1 MPRAPPIFPAI
12 RQYQHSSF
20 PPIIVIPTPDQ
31 TCGSGEVVSP
41 SETSE
46 WVQALRRAGLVGSAA
61 PRLEA
66 LTGGV
71 SSEIILVEDGDRRFV
86 VKRALAKLRVR
97 DDWFADTGRS
107 GVEQAYLR
115 VVGALLPSCVP
126 RVLFADPE
134 AGWFAMEYLG
144 GDFLNWKGQLL
155 GGRAEPSAASR
166 AGEALGV
173 IHRETWGD
181 AAIAMEFAT
190 GANFHQ
196 LRLEP
201 YLETAARRVPDLAGP
216 LLDEVARLQGTALA
230 LVHGDF
236 SPKNILVTPDRLVLL
251 DAEVGWYGDPVF
263 DAAFLLNHLL
273 LKALLHAEAPDAMME
288 SARIFW
294 TAYGKALGA
303 RADAGFEARTVRLLL
318 CLMLARIHGK
328 SPVEYL
334 SEPHKQ
340 RCVVEFV
347 RAYLPHPPGAL
358 ADLLAAWREGLR
370 HL

>member
-1 MPRAPPIFPAI
+1 MPRPSVNSIVKSAPAQ
-12 RQYQHSSF
+12 RHDSDE
-20 PPIIVIPTPDQ
+20 PD
-31 TCGSGEVVSP
+31 SA
-41 SETSE
+41 SEMSK
-46 WVQALRRAGLVGSAA
+46 WVQTLRRAGLVHSPA

-71 SSEIILVEDGDRRFV
+71 SSEIILVEDGAERFV

-107 GVEQAYLR
+107 GVEQSYLR
-115 VVGALLPSCVP
+115 VVGALLPSCAP

-144 GDFLNWKGQLL
+144 GDFVNWKSQLL
-155 GGRAEPSAASR
+155 GGCAEPTAARR

-181 AAIAMEFAT
+181 ASIAAEFAT

-196 LRLEP
+196 LRIEP
-201 YLETAARRVPDLAGP
+201 YLETTARRVPDLAGP
-216 LLDEVARLQGTALA
+216 LLEEAARLQGTALA

-273 LKALLHAEAPDAMME
+273 LKSLRHANAPDPMIE

-294 TAYGKALGA
+294 TAYTQALGDKS
-303 RADAGFEARTVRLLL
+303 DAGFEARTARLLL

-334 SEPHKQ
+334 PEPIKQ
-340 RCVVEFV
+340 RCVVDFV
-347 RAYLPHPPGAL
+347 RAHLPRPPALL
-358 ADLLAAWREGLR
+358 ADLMAAWSESLR

>member
-1 MPRAPPIFPAI
+1 VKPIPS
-12 RQYQHSSF
+12 QLH
-20 PPIIVIPTPDQ
+20 
-31 TCGSGEVVSP
+31 GSDEIASP
-41 SETSE
+41 SDNE
-46 WVQALRRAGLVGSAA
+46 WVQTLRRAGLVQSAA

-71 SSEIILVEDGDRRFV
+71 SSEIILVEDGGQRFV

-107 GVEQAYLR
+107 RVEQSYLR

-144 GDFLNWKGQLL
+144 EGFVNWKSQLL
-155 GGRAEPSAASR
+155 RGCAEPSAALR

-181 AAIAMEFAT
+181 AALAAEFAT
-190 GANFHQ
+190 GPNFYQ
-196 LRLEP
+196 LRIEP

-216 LLDEVARLQGTALA
+216 LLAEAARLRGTALA

-236 SPKNILVTPDRLVLL
+236 SPKNILLTPGRIVLL
-251 DAEVGWYGDPVF
+251 DAEVGWFGDPVF
-263 DAAFLLNHLL
+263 DVAFLLNHLL
-273 LKALLHAEAPDAMME
+273 LKALLHAKAPDAMIE

-294 TAYGKALGA
+294 TAYAKALAANAG
-303 RADAGFEARTVRLLL
+303 AGFEARTVRLLL

-334 SEPHKQ
+334 PEPHKQ
-340 RCVVEFV
+340 RYVVEFV
-347 RAYLPHPPGAL
+347 RAYLPCPPMLL
-358 ADLLAAWREGLR
+358 ADLMAAWREGLR

>member
-1 MPRAPPIFPAI
+1 M
-12 RQYQHSSF
+12 
-20 PPIIVIPTPDQ
+20 
-31 TCGSGEVVSP
+31 
-41 SETSE
+41 
-46 WVQALRRAGLVGSAA
+46 
-61 PRLEA
+61 EA

-71 SSEIILVEDGDRRFV
+71 SSEIILVEDGGQRFV

-107 GVEQAYLR
+107 RVEQAYLR

-144 GDFLNWKGQLL
+144 DGFVNWKGQLL
-155 GGRAEPSAASR
+155 SGCAEPSAPRR

-181 AAIAMEFAT
+181 AAIEAEFAT

-196 LRLEP
+196 LRIEP
-201 YLETAARRVPDLAGP
+201 YLETTARRVPDLAGP
-216 LLDEVARLQGTALA
+216 LLDEAARLQRTALA

-236 SPKNILVTPDRLVLL
+236 SPKNILVTPGRIVLL
-251 DAEVGWYGDPVF
+251 DAEVGWFGDPVF
-263 DAAFLLNHLL
+263 DVAFLLNHLL
-273 LKALLHAEAPDAMME
+273 LKALLHADAPDAMIE
-288 SARIFW
+288 SAGIFW
-294 TAYGKALGA
+294 TAYAKALGA
-303 RADAGFEARTVRLLL
+303 KADAAFEARTVRLLL

-334 SEPHKQ
+334 PEPLKQ

-347 RAYLPHPPGAL
+347 RAHLPHPPRLL
-358 ADLLAAWREGLR
+358 ADLTAAWREGLR
-370 HL
+370 QL

>member
-1 MPRAPPIFPAI
+1 MP
-12 RQYQHSSF
+12 
-20 PPIIVIPTPDQ
+20 IVNPNADQ
-31 TCGSGEVVSP
+31 SHGGREGDSP
-41 SETSE
+41 SDMSE
-46 WVQALRRAGLVGSAA
+46 WVQALRRAGLVHSPT

-71 SSEIILVEDGDRRFV
+71 SSEIILVEDGGRRFV

-107 GVEQAYLR
+107 GVEQSYLR
-115 VVGALLPSCVP
+115 VAGALLPSCVP

-134 AGWFAMEYLG
+134 SGWFAMEYLG
-144 GDFLNWKGQLL
+144 DGFVNWKSQLL
-155 GGRAEPSAASR
+155 GGCAEPSAARR

-181 AAIAMEFAT
+181 ATLASEFAT
-190 GANFHQ
+190 GRNFHQ
-196 LRLEP
+196 LRIEP
-201 YLETAARRVPDLAGP
+201 YLETAARRVPDLAG
-216 LLDEVARLQGTALA
+216 LLLEEAARLQGTALA

-251 DAEVGWYGDPVF
+251 DAEVGWFGDPVF
-263 DAAFLLNHLL
+263 DAAFLLNHLF
-273 LKALLHAEAPDAMME
+273 LKALLHSNAPDPMIE

-294 TAYGKALGA
+294 TVYAQTLGA
-303 RADAGFEARTVRLLL
+303 VAGAGFEARAVRLSL
-318 CLMLARIHGK
+318 CLMLARVHGK

-334 SEPHKQ
+334 PEPLKQ
-340 RCVVEFV
+340 SVVVEFV
-347 RAYLPHPPGAL
+347 RAHLPRPPKRL
-358 ADLLAAWREGLR
+358 ADLMAAWREELR

>member
-1 MPRAPPIFPAI
+1 
-12 RQYQHSSF
+12 
-20 PPIIVIPTPDQ
+20 VKPTSTQ
-31 TCGSGEVVSP
+31 RGASGEADSL
-41 SETSE
+41 SDTSE
-46 WVQALRRAGLVGSAA
+46 WVQSLRRAGLVQSSA

-71 SSEIILVEDGDRRFV
+71 SSEIVLVEDGDRRFV

-107 GVEQAYLR
+107 RVEQSYLR

-126 RVLFADPE
+126 RVLFADPD

-144 GDFLNWKGQLL
+144 DGFLNWKGQLL
-155 GGRAEPSAASR
+155 GGCADPSAARR

-181 AAIAMEFAT
+181 AALAGEFAT

-196 LRLEP
+196 LRIEP
-201 YLETAARRVPDLAGP
+201 YLETAARRAPDLAGF
-216 LLDEVARLQGTALA
+216 LLDEAARLQGTALA

-236 SPKNILVTPDRLVLL
+236 SPKNILVTPERLVLL
-251 DAEVGWYGDPVF
+251 DAEVGWFGDPVF
-263 DAAFLLNHLL
+263 DVAFLLNHLL
-273 LKALLHAEAPDAMME
+273 LKALLHANAPETMIE

-294 TAYGKALGA
+294 AAYVKTLGA
-303 RADAGFEARTVRLLL
+303 KADAALEARTVRLLL

-334 SEPHKQ
+334 PEPLKQ
-340 RCVVEFV
+340 RCAVEFV
-347 RAYLPHPPGAL
+347 RAHLPHPPATL
-358 ADLLAAWREGLR
+358 ADLMAAWRRELS

>member
-1 MPRAPPIFPAI
+1 MPPA
-12 RQYQHSSF
+12 HVNS
-20 PPIIVIPTPDQ
+20 IVNPTPDPHPD
-31 TCGSGEVVSP
+31 SDEADSAAEV
-41 SETSE
+41 SE
-46 WVQALRRAGLVGSAA
+46 WVRTLRRAGLAQSPA

-71 SSEIILVEDGDRRFV
+71 SSEIILVEDGGRRFV

-144 GDFLNWKGQLL
+144 DGFVNWKSQMLA
-155 GGRAEPSAASR
+155 GRADSSAAQR

-173 IHRETWGD
+173 VHRETWGNPAM
-181 AAIAMEFAT
+181 AAEFAT
-190 GANFHQ
+190 GPNFHQ
-196 LRLEP
+196 LRIEP

-216 LLDEVARLQGTALA
+216 LLDEAARLQGTALA

-236 SPKNILVTPDRLVLL
+236 SPKNILVAPDRIVLL
-251 DAEVGWYGDPVF
+251 DAEVGWFGDPVF
-263 DAAFLLNHLL
+263 DTAFLLNHLF
-273 LKALLHAEAPDAMME
+273 LKALLHANAPDAMIGL
-288 SARIFW
+288 ARIFW
-294 TAYGKALGA
+294 TAYTQALGA
-303 RADAGFEARTVRLLL
+303 RADAGLEARTVRLLL
-318 CLMLARIHGK
+318 CLMLARVHGK

-334 SEPHKQ
+334 PEPLKQ

-347 RAYLPHPPGAL
+347 RAHLPGPPALL
-358 ADLLAAWREGLR
+358 ADLSAAWREQLS

>member
-1 MPRAPPIFPAI
+1 MPETSSYPTDAI
-12 RQYQHSSF
+12 VKPTSTQRDSSR
-20 PPIIVIPTPDQ
+20 
-31 TCGSGEVVSP
+31 EVDSA
-41 SETSE
+41 SAASE
-46 WVQALRRAGLVGSAA
+46 WVQTLRRAGLVQSPA

-107 GVEQAYLR
+107 GVEQSYLR

-144 GDFLNWKGQLL
+144 DGFLNWKSQLL
-155 GGRAEPSAASR
+155 GGHADPLAARR

-181 AAIAMEFAT
+181 AAVAGEFAT
-190 GANFHQ
+190 GLNFHQ
-196 LRLEP
+196 LRIEP
-201 YLETAARRVPDLAGP
+201 YLETAARRAPELAG
-216 LLDEVARLQGTALA
+216 LLLEEAARLQGTALA

-236 SPKNILVTPDRLVLL
+236 SPKNILLTPDRLVLL
-251 DAEVGWYGDPVF
+251 DAEVGWFGDPVF

-273 LKALLHAEAPDAMME
+273 LKALLHASAPDPMIE

-294 TAYGKALGA
+294 TAYTQALGGKADTA
-303 RADAGFEARTVRLLL
+303 FEARTVRLLL

-334 SEPHKQ
+334 PEPLKQ

-347 RAYLPHPPGAL
+347 RAHLPHPPGLL
-358 ADLLAAWREGLR
+358 ADLMAAWREGLR

>member
-1 MPRAPPIFPAI
+1 VKPNPAQL
-12 RQYQHSSF
+12 R
-20 PPIIVIPTPDQ
+20 
-31 TCGSGEVVSP
+31 GSDEAASP
-41 SETSE
+41 SDTSE
-46 WVQALRRAGLVGSAA
+46 WVRALRRAGLVQSTA

-71 SSEIILVEDGDRRFV
+71 SSEIILVEDGDQRFV

-107 GVEQAYLR
+107 GVEQSYLR
-115 VVGALLPSCVP
+115 VVGALLPLCVP

-144 GDFLNWKGQLL
+144 GDFVNWKSQLL
-155 GGRAEPSAASR
+155 NGCAEPSAAR
-166 AGEALGV
+166 RVGEALGA
-173 IHRETWGD
+173 IHRKTWGD
-181 AAIAMEFAT
+181 AAIASEFAT
-190 GANFHQ
+190 GANFYQ

-216 LLDEVARLQGTALA
+216 LLDEVARLQGSATA

-273 LKALLHAEAPDAMME
+273 LKALLHANAPDAMME

-294 TAYGKALGA
+294 TAYAKALGA
-303 RADAGFEARTVRLLL
+303 KADAGFAARTVRLLL
-318 CLMLARIHGK
+318 CLMLARIYGK

-334 SEPHKQ
+334 PEPLKQ

-347 RAYLPHPPGAL
+347 RAHLPCPPRLL
-358 ADLLAAWREGLR
+358 ADLMAAWREGLR
-370 HL
+370 RL

>member
-1 MPRAPPIFPAI
+1 MLRAFVIFRDFRPVSTFSIPDAI
-12 RQYQHSSF
+12 
-20 PPIIVIPTPDQ
+20 VNPTETQ
-31 TCGSGEVVSP
+31 RHRGGEADSALD
-41 SETSE
+41 TSE
-46 WVQALRRAGLVGSAA
+46 WVDALRRAGLAQSPA
-61 PRLEA
+61 PRLQP

-71 SSEIILVEDGDRRFV
+71 SSEIILVEDGARRFV

-97 DDWFADTGRS
+97 DDWFADTGRRR
-107 GVEQAYLR
+107 VEQSYLR

-144 GDFLNWKGQLL
+144 DGFVNWKSQLL
-155 GGRAEPSAASR
+155 SGCAEPLAARR

-181 AAIAMEFAT
+181 PAIASEFAT
-190 GANFHQ
+190 GPNFYQ
-196 LRLEP
+196 LRIEP
-201 YLETAARRVPDLAGP
+201 YLETAARRAPELAGP
-216 LLDEVARLQGTALA
+216 LLDEAARLQGTALA

-236 SPKNILVTPDRLVLL
+236 SPKNILLNPDRLVLL

-263 DAAFLLNHLL
+263 DTAFLLNHLL
-273 LKALLHAEAPDAMME
+273 LKALLHVGTPDAMIE

-294 TAYGKALGA
+294 AAYVTALGA
-303 RADAGFEARTVRLLL
+303 RADSKFEARTVRLLL

-334 SEPHKQ
+334 PEPPKQ

-347 RAYLPHPPGAL
+347 RAHLPRPPARL
-358 ADLLAAWREGLR
+358 ADLMAAWRDSLR